1 MLTKKYRVSVSG
13 YDWASVG
20 LILAA
25 SMLAFL
31 PLVGKLGYYHDD
43 WFTTIARISG
53 VNLFRMHLVDRPVLG
68 LWYAIVSFFLGEA
81 PIAWHLY
88 SFTMR
93 FLGSLGLLWL
103 VRMVWP
109 NHKAAGTM
117 IALLYAI
124 YPGFLQQ
131 PSADNYSNI
140 IFFYSLS
147 LYSLAFTVKALSVTQ
162 RWLKILLTILA
173 VGISALYLMAYEALI
188 GLEIFRFLLIWM
200 LQNRQDTRSFRKT
213 TQNALMKFS
222 PYLII
227 AGLFV
232 VWRLF
237 FFTSSRQST
246 DTSLLFDQYLNRP
259 FLMAVQVGVGI
270 IKDLFETVVGAWI
283 IPGYQLG
290 INAQP
295 TTTLLALILSSCF
308 VGLALFFAHKWGK
321 AAPKS
326 EPQSEMVMSR
336 EATILGA
343 AGVLVT
349 ILPIA
354 LTGRDVQFRI
364 FLDRYTYQSIAP
376 AAMLIT
382 GLCYLTL
389 RPGWQFRIGTSLVFL
404 AIYTHFL
411 NASVYAKNWD
421 LQKQVWWQL
430 SWRAP
435 GLVEGTTLVVH
446 MPPGFRYPE
455 DFEIWAPA
463 SRIYFP
469 EPGPLRVTAE
479 VLNAETLPAMLARTV
494 TGRNYRGVVY
504 NRDFN
509 QALIIS
515 MPTESSCLHVLDGT
529 KPELS
534 PADDPLLVQAA
545 GISRLDRIDI
555 ESTAATP
562 PKIIFGNEPEHGW
575 CYTYQQASLAQQ
587 QGNWDAVA
595 QIGDEGFGSGQVP
608 VDLVE
613 FAPFLEAYLHTNRF
627 KDAENLAARIIA
639 GEPETAQL
647 LCKNYQA
654 ATKADDL
661 EIAGQAIS
669 ILCKK

>member
-1 MLTKKYRVSVSG
+1 MATRKIRVSISS

-43 WFTTIARISG
+43 WFTTISRISG

-68 LWYAIVSFFLGEA
+68 LWYAVVSYFLGEA

-93 FLGSLGLLWL
+93 FVGSLGLLWL

-131 PSADNYSNI
+131 PSANNYSNI
-140 IFFYSLS
+140 IFIYSLS
-147 LYSLAFTVKALSVTQ
+147 LYSLAFTVKAIYTTQ

-173 VGISALYLMAYEALI
+173 VGISAFYLMAYEALI
-188 GLEIFRFLLIWM
+188 GLEIFRFLLIWT
-200 LQNRQDTRSFRKT
+200 LLNRNDARLFRKT
-213 TQNALMKFS
+213 TQDALKIFA

-237 FFTSSRQST
+237 FFTSARQST
-246 DTSLLFDQYLNRP
+246 DTSLLINQYLNQP
-259 FLMAVQVGVGI
+259 FQMAVQVGVGL

-290 INAQP
+290 INARP
-295 TTTLLALILSSCF
+295 ITTLLAILLGLCF
-308 VGLALFFAHKWGK
+308 VGLALFFVHKWGNVE
-321 AAPKS
+321 PKS
-326 EPQSEMVMSR
+326 EPQSEMAMSR

-382 GLCYLTL
+382 GLLYLTL
-389 RPGWQFRIGTSLVFL
+389 RSGWQYRIGAGLVFL
-404 AIYTHFL
+404 AIYTHIL

-435 GLVEGTTLVVH
+435 GLVEGTTLVIH

-463 SRIYFP
+463 SRIYYP
-469 EPGPLRVTAE
+469 EPGPLRITAE
-479 VLNAETLPAMLARTV
+479 VLNEETLPAMLARTV

-509 QALIIS
+509 QALIMS
-515 MPTESSCLHVLDGT
+515 MPTVNSCLHVLDGSM
-529 KPELS
+529 PELS

-545 GISRLDRIDI
+545 GISRLDRIDTEI
-555 ESTAATP
+555 PSATP
-562 PKIIFGNEPEHGW
+562 PKIIFGKEPEHGW
-575 CYTYQQASLAQQ
+575 CYTYQKASLAKQE
-587 QGNWDAVA
+587 GNWAEVVRL
-595 QIGDEGFGSGQVP
+595 GDEATANGLSPQDMVEYVP
-608 VDLVE
+608 FIE
-613 FAPFLEAYLHTNRF
+613 GYLHVGRSVDATRIATILRDQAPNAAASLCTNF
-627 KDAENLAARIIA
+627 KAAEDPDDLKIA
-639 GEPETAQL
+639 SEITSL
-647 LCKNYQA
+647 LCEQ
-654 ATKADDL
+654 
-661 EIAGQAIS
+661 
-669 ILCKK
+669 